1 MLHYSNQYGDLSLLV
16 PPHPKR
22 RASLSAYWSGS
33 ALVGG
38 KQIGATVLENITGV
52 SSVIMAISLA

>member
-1 MLHYSNQYGDLSLLV
+1 MKKRDLSLLAV
-16 PPHPKR
+16 PHPKR

-38 KQIGATVLENITGV
+38 KQIKKSKVLNRSAQKQIV
-52 SSVIMAISLA
+52 F